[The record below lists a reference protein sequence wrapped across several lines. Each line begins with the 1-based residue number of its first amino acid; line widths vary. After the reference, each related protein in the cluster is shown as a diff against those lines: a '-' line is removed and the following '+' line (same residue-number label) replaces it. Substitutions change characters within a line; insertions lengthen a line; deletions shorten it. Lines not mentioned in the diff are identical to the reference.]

1 MIHELAHDMVT
12 LALNTGDV
20 LPHVLAAAPDPGN
33 GVAPPGSGEILKI
46 LQWGKWLFT
55 AAAVV
60 GGLIIAGK
68 MILSHQRGDDAQVGK
83 LGIFLGACVFAG
95 VVPNLVDALV

>member
-1 MIHELAHDMVT
+1 MIHELVTTALSTGDT
-12 LALNTGDV
+12 LAGLLG
-20 LPHVLAAAPDPGN
+20 AAPDPGN
-33 GVAPPGSGEILKI
+33 GVAPPGSEQIIKI

-60 GGLIIAGK
+60 GGLIIAVK
-68 MILSHQRGDDAQVGK
+68 MVMSHQRGDDAQVGK